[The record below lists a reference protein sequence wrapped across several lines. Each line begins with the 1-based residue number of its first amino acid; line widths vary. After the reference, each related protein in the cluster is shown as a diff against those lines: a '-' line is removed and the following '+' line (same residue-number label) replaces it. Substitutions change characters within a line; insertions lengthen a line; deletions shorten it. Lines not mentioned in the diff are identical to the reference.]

1 MKEVPGSDS
10 ELLRAMRSGD
20 EEAFR
25 TIYSRLQGQAFRFA
39 LHMTGSRSL
48 AEDAVQETFLA
59 LIHKS
64 EGFDAGK
71 GSLAAFV
78 LGIVRNS
85 VLRRLKNEAPF
96 VSLAGDEAGDARE
109 PAADSD
115 PLSELGRSE
124 TVKRVRDAVLSL
136 PLHYREVVV
145 LCELEEKS
153 YEEAA
158 ESLGCSPGTVRSRLH
173 RGRALLLAKLRAI
186 ENGPELLKARS
197 RRCLA

>member
-1 MKEVPGSDS
+1 
-10 ELLRAMRSGD
+10 LRAIRSGD

-39 LHMTGSRSL
+39 LHMTGSRTL

-64 EGFDAGK
+64 EGFDAVK

-78 LGIVRNS
+78 LGIVRNC
-85 VLRRLKNEAPF
+85 VLRRLKQEAAF
-96 VSLAGDEAGDARE
+96 VSVAGSEAEAGDARE
-109 PAADSD
+109 PAADSN
-115 PLSELGRSE
+115 PLTELGRSE

-158 ESLGCSPGTVRSRLH
+158 QSLGCSPGTVRSRLH
-173 RGRALLLAKLRAI
+173 RARALLLTKLKAI
-186 ENGPELLKARS
+186 ENGPEMLKARS